1 MEFTAIVS
9 GDIYR
14 FTSLNKSSFLVTGNH
29 NEYILYK
36 SNKWNCADDITVEL
50 VIKMGE
56 TIDEHLHVLH

>member
-9 GDIYR
+9 GEIYR
-14 FTSLNKSSFLVTGNH
+14 FSSLNKSSFLVSGNH

-36 SNKWNCADDITVEL
+36 SSKWNCADEISVDL

-56 TIDEHLHVLH
+56 GIEERLHVLH